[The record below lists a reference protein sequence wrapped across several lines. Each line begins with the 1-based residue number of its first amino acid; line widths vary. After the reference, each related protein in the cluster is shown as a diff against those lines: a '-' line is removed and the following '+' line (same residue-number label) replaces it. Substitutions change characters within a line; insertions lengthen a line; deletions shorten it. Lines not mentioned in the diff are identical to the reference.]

1 MDTNIGS
8 STQTYKKSLLERTLL
23 RWLNLRAEESARTFW
38 MFAFYTATSIGV
50 LWLEVSIAAKFLDEY
65 GAEALPWIYIVSA
78 GIGTVLGFFYSFLQ
92 KFLPLRRVIVII
104 AVLMALPLLVF
115 RVGLSLPWMVGY
127 TVFLMRLWMEAIYVL
142 NELNTSITANQLFN
156 IREIKRT
163 YPLISSGVLVAD
175 VLSGLSLP
183 LMRNLIG
190 LDNVILGACLLLLL
204 GALILFYLSQT
215 YRQFFPDSSRRR
227 LQERQPDFT
236 TRRLRG
242 PLQRYV
248 ILVIAFFVMAQVLW
262 LLLDYQYLAQ
272 LEQNLN
278 LDNLV
283 DFLALFSAIL
293 GSFEL
298 MLQWFASSRMIERLG
313 VFIVTMS
320 SPALLFL
327 VSGLSLGG
335 VVNLFWGVIILRFLD
350 ELLRYTVLAT
360 TGPVLFQPIPDTVR
374 SRIQS
379 FVRGIAEP
387 IATGLMGVLMLGVLA
402 MCQRYYGGLDE
413 AAYGDVVSMA
423 FVGMIGIFSLIWL
436 FTVWRLRSRYV
447 ELLVKSADRGD
458 LSLSDVDL
466 RTFKRAI
473 VEALG
478 RGTDADK
485 KSCIELLS
493 HIDPKNVGDVL
504 SPLLPQLS
512 PALQR
517 QSLEAMAEYPSEIY
531 LAGVRSLLFEDLKPD
546 VLALALR
553 YIWLTD
559 PNPEISQLRPYLNP
573 DIDPEV
579 RGTAASLM
587 LRRGNPQQKA
597 EATDTLRRM
606 LTHKRERERVM
617 GCRALGEA
625 VYLQALRL
633 YIRPLLQDESLR
645 VRCALL
651 EAIAATRLEEYYPSL
666 LRGLYYKSTRE
677 AATLALVKLGDDAI
691 PMLMELGEDI
701 YKPELVRSQAWFTLG
716 QIGTPQAIEALVAH
730 LMTAWGHTRRT
741 ILRILL
747 KLPQERGIDA
757 VADILGRQGVE
768 TLINQELQFIGHTCA
783 SLLDLDPDRIAGDDA
798 DLWRRALRDV
808 QEDSRQRIFLLM
820 RFLYSSSTIQAA
832 LFNLQSNSWESNAR
846 GLEILD
852 NTLDI
857 ESKAALLDVL
867 DRRSDREKLDSL
879 SDFLEYQPMS
889 PSQRLRYL
897 LDLRYFL
904 SDWVTACCFHLARQQ
919 RWGLTAEQTM
929 AGLRHPTGYVREAV
943 LAYLSVASPRALQEL
958 LPLLQQDPDRLVTAQ
973 VNHLMA
979 KLGLAVDK
987 RNSLNGHAKSA
998 PSITD
1003 STGFNPI

>member
-1 MDTNIGS
+1 MAAQEIPS
-8 STQTYKKSLLERTLL
+8 AKSNNLGRTVLQ
-23 RWLNLRAEESARTFW
+23 WLNLRAEESGRTFW
-38 MFAFYTATSIGV
+38 MFAFYTATSIGI

-65 GAEALPWIYIVSA
+65 GANSLPWIYIVSA
-78 GIGTVLGFFYSFLQ
+78 GIGTLLGAAYSLMQ

-115 RVGLSLPWMVGY
+115 RVGLSLPLLAGY
-127 TVFLMRLWMEAIYVL
+127 TVFLMRLWLEAIYVL

-163 YPLISSGVLVAD
+163 YPFISSGVLVAD

-183 LMRNLIG
+183 LMRQWIG
-190 LDNVILGACLLLLL
+190 LDNVITCACVLLLI
-204 GALILFYLSQT
+204 GAVILFYLCKT
-215 YRQFFPDSSRRR
+215 YHQFFPDSSRRR

-248 ILVIAFFVMAQVLW
+248 ILVVAFFVMAQILW

-272 LEQNLN
+272 LEQNLD
-278 LDNLV
+278 LDRLV
-283 DFLALFSAIL
+283 DFLAVFSAIL
-293 GSFEL
+293 GFFEL
-298 MLQWFASSRMIERLG
+298 MVQWFVSSRMIERLG
-313 VFIVTMS
+313 VFLVTMS
-320 SPALLFL
+320 SPVLLII
-327 VSGLSLGG
+327 VSGLSLG
-335 VVNLFWGVIILRFLD
+335 NLIPLFWGVMVLRFVD
-350 ELLRYTVLAT
+350 ELFRYTVLAT

-387 IATGLMGVLMLGVLA
+387 ISSGLMGVGMLAVLA
-402 MCQRYYGGLDE
+402 VCRHFWGTTAPDE
-413 AAYGDVVSMA
+413 FSRIVSLV
-423 FVGMIGIFSLIWL
+423 FVALIALFSLAWW

-447 ELLVKSADRGD
+447 DLLVKSSDRGD

-466 RTFKRAI
+466 RTFKRAV

-478 RGTDADK
+478 RGTEADK
-485 KSCIELLS
+485 KSCVELLT

-504 SPLLPQLS
+504 CPLLPQLS

-517 QSLEAMAEYPSEIY
+517 QSLQAMAEHPSFVY
-531 LAGVRSLLFEDLKPD
+531 LEGVRSLIEQPLQPN

-553 YIWLTD
+553 YVWLTEAD
-559 PNPEISQLRPYLNP
+559 PDTAQLLPYLHS

-633 YIRPLLQDESLR
+633 YIKPLLQDESLR

-651 EAIAATRLEEYYPSL
+651 EAIAATRLEEFYPSL

-677 AATLALVKLGDDAI
+677 AAMQALVRLGDDAI
-691 PMLMELGEDI
+691 PMLVSLGQDI
-701 YKPELVRSQAWFTLG
+701 YKPELVRTYAWSTLG
-716 QIGTPQAIEALVAH
+716 QIGTNSAVDELVSH
-730 LMTAWGHTRRT
+730 LTHAWGNTRRT
-741 ILRILL
+741 LLRILL
-747 KLPQERGIDA
+747 KLPQEMGIDA
-757 VADILGRQGVE
+757 VADRLGRKGIG
-768 TLINQELQFIGHTCA
+768 TLMNQELQLIGHSYAC
-783 SLLDLDPDRIAGDDA
+783 LLDLPPATIPGREG
-798 DLWRRALRDV
+798 DLWRRAMRDI
-808 QEDSRQRIFLLM
+808 QEDGRQRIFLLM
-820 RFLYSSSTIQAA
+820 RFLYPSSTIQAA

-852 NTLDI
+852 NTLDV
-857 ESKAALLDVL
+857 ENKGALLDIL
-867 DRRSDREKLDSL
+867 DQRSDREKLESL
-879 SDFLEYQPMS
+879 SDFLDYVPIS
-889 PSQRLRYL
+889 PSDRLRSL

-904 SDWVTACCFHLARQQ
+904 SDWALACCYHLARTE
-919 RWGLTAEQTM
+919 RWSLTADHTL
-929 AGLRHPTGYVREAV
+929 AGLRHPTGFVREAV
-943 LAYLSVASPRALQEL
+943 LSYLSVASPRVLQDL
-958 LPLLQQDPDRLVTAQ
+958 LPTLQRDPDRMVLAQ
-973 VNHLMA
+973 VQHLMA
-979 KLGLAVDK
+979 Q
-987 RNSLNGHAKSA
+987 
-998 PSITD
+998 
-1003 STGFNPI
+1003 FNPKGMGNGRHSNGYADRMPPFPEQPGLTLI